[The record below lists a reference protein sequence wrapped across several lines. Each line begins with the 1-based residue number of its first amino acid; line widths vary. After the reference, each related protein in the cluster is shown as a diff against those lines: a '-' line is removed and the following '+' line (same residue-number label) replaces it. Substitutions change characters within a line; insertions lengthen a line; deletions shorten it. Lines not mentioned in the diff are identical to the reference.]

1 VDHRA
6 STPAIRKPPFPL
18 DLEHDLDSRF
28 NYKDAQVATR
38 AVGLVAV
45 AEHRNRQA
53 AWKAADSEIS
63 ERASERKYCDILHF
77 SLSLSLS
84 ISSSSMN
91 GISTPNVRNNYIT
104 GRGRHFIADDGNNVE
119 LFGRKWH
126 RVDD

>member
-1 VDHRA
+1 MRGCLLVDHRA

-84 ISSSSMN
+84 LDF
-91 GISTPNVRNNYIT
+91 
-104 GRGRHFIADDGNNVE
+104 FILDEWNFYAK
-119 LFGRKWH
+119 RQK
-126 RVDD
+126 